1 MGVDIDTSK
10 KFLDMMNRTRSAIPH
25 LIDQANESGDYSQVD
40 QAQKTLDRLMQ
51 IGQHHLDEFQKAQ
64 GHGSGGGGSPVEEVN
79 GGSALPPQPQAAP
92 PPQESAVPPMPQEQ
106 PPPQPQGASPES
118 TAHEAARGAA
128 KGIVE
133 AQQEKK
139 SGSLGYA
146 PGELSFKSDLSPW
159 DQPAAPQARALPE
172 MSPEDQDTAGYLA
185 LPPLERKAE
194 MQRRLDRTFSP
205 EMEARTRGAK
215 VDSLLKDYDDLIDET
230 GAMADRYHKG
240 LSDKANSSMDELV
253 AMGDQPQELAPGE
266 KLRQTENAE
275 LLKNAKIP
283 DEPWGE
289 SAVPDINAGSGQ
301 PDEDTLA
308 GASVALK
315 QQYGNN
321 GLKLAQDFERQADL
335 DEREREYVRRVMK
348 ELGPRPQLATIPK
361 ILAAFAVGVGG
372 ALGSWISGKY
382 NGQSLMDM
390 GADQRLWDQER
401 AAIGREVYQAH
412 KLWGRTAL
420 STQGSLERTKVQ
432 QGGQDA
438 RLGVKEAGMDRRT
451 EMTEK
456 GKDTRAGAALQ
467 LRDRVAASRDATALA
482 IAKMRQ
488 GDPATKARLQPLLEQ
503 KKSLQKRFDDLADIA
518 RSSMMEPVEFYKTPE
533 IQSILKA
540 IDQIDARM
548 FEMAPKEPPGNAP
561 PPK

>member
-10 KFLDMMNRTRSAIPH
+10 KFLDMMNRTRTAIPH
-25 LIDQANESGDYSQVD
+25 LIDEANDSGDYSKVD
-40 QAQKTLDRLMQ
+40 AAQKTLDRLMQ

-92 PPQESAVPPMPQEQ
+92 PPQESAVPPMPEQ
-106 PPPQPQGASPES
+106 PPPTPQGASPES
-118 TAHEAARGAA
+118 AAHEAARGAA

-159 DQPAAPQARALPE
+159 DQPAPTASPTPSALPE
-172 MSPEDQDTAGYLA
+172 MSPEDKDTAGYLA

-253 AMGDQPQELAPGE
+253 AMGDQPKPEVSALPSLGGDEAP
-266 KLRQTENAE
+266 A
-275 LLKNAKIP
+275 
-283 DEPWGE
+283 GE
-289 SAVPDINAGSGQ
+289 SDASG
-301 PDEDTLA
+301 PSEDNLA
-308 GASVALK
+308 GASLALK

-321 GLKLAQDFERQADL
+321 GLKLAQDFQAQADL
-335 DEREREYVRRVMK
+335 DDREREYVRRVMM

-390 GADQRLWDQER
+390 DADQRKWDQER

-438 RLGVKEAGMDRRT
+438 RLGVKEAGLDRRT
-451 EMTEK
+451 AATEK

-548 FEMAPKEPPGNAP
+548 FEMAPKEPSGNAP